1 MIMEKLLDKA
11 ENNKPKRAKE
21 EKMKELLKKLK
32 EKLKSVPKLVYGI
45 VVALITFIIVM
56 LAMIF
61 TPLNS
66 GDNGSSD
73 SSYVKEINH
82 SGNEKKK
89 EKEDS
94 TKKTTEKKDEEKK
107 SDEKKDDKK
116 ITEDKKTSEEKTN
129 TESVTNT
136 ENTSNVTNQP
146 SENTANNN
154 AVEQPSVQK
163 EKKPVY
169 QTVHYDATGHW
180 ETQVISEAYD
190 DPQFEERVVGIS
202 SGHIYDSANDFIKNG
217 DLYGDGNYTLKQVQV
232 GSVHHDAVTTQV
244 WVEDSPAHDEQV
256 LVGWE

>member
-1 MIMEKLLDKA
+1 
-11 ENNKPKRAKE
+11 
-21 EKMKELLKKLK
+21 MKNLF

-45 VVALITFIIVM
+45 VAALVTFIVVM
-56 LAMIF
+56 LVMIF
-61 TPLNS
+61 TPLNNS
-66 GDNGSSD
+66 GDNGSSS

-89 EKEDS
+89 EREDS
-94 TKKTTEKKDEEKK
+94 TKKEAKKKDEKKK
-107 SDEKKDDKK
+107 SNNKKDDTKVS
-116 ITEDKKTSEEKTN
+116 EDKKTPEEKTN

-136 ENTSNVTNQP
+136 ENTSNVTNRP

-154 AVEQPSVQK
+154 TVEQPSQQK
-163 EKKPVY
+163 EKKPIY

-180 ETQVISEAYD
+180 ETQIISEAYD
-190 DPQFEERVVGIS
+190 DPQFEERVVGIQ
-202 SGHIYDSANDFIKNG
+202 SGHIYNSSSDFIENG
-217 DLYGDGNYTLKQVQV
+217 DLYGDDNYTLRQVQV

>member
-1 MIMEKLLDKA
+1 
-11 ENNKPKRAKE
+11 
-21 EKMKELLKKLK
+21 MKNLFKTLK

-73 SSYVKEINH
+73 SSYVKEINY
-82 SGNEKKK
+82 SGNDKKK

-94 TKKTTEKKDEEKK
+94 TKKADEKKNEEKK

-116 ITEDKKTSEEKTN
+116 VTEDKKTSEEKTN

-180 ETQVISEAYD
+180 ETQIISEAYD
-190 DPQFEERVVGIS
+190 DPQFEERVIGIS

>member
-1 MIMEKLLDKA
+1 
-11 ENNKPKRAKE
+11 
-21 EKMKELLKKLK
+21 MKNLF

-45 VVALITFIIVM
+45 VAALVTFIVVM
-56 LAMIF
+56 LVMIF
-61 TPLNS
+61 TPLNNG
-66 GDNGSSD
+66 GDNSSSG

-94 TKKTTEKKDEEKK
+94 TKKITEKKDKEKK
-107 SDEKKDDKK
+107 PDEKKDNKK
-116 ITEDKKTSEEKTN
+116 VTEDKKTSEEKTN

-136 ENTSNVTNQP
+136 ENTSNITNQP
-146 SENTANNN
+146 SENTTNNN
-154 AVEQPSVQK
+154 AVEQPSQQK
-163 EKKPVY
+163 EKKPIY

-180 ETQVISEAYD
+180 ETQVISEAWD
-190 DPQFEERVVGIS
+190 DDQYESRVVGIA
-202 SGHIYDSANDFIKNG
+202 SGHIYNSVEDFIDNG
-217 DLYGDGNYTLKQVQV
+217 DLYGDGNYTVKQVKV

>member
-1 MIMEKLLDKA
+1 
-11 ENNKPKRAKE
+11 
-21 EKMKELLKKLK
+21 MKNLFETLK

-61 TPLNS
+61 TPLNN

-116 ITEDKKTSEEKTN
+116 VTEDKKTSEEKTN
-129 TESVTNT
+129 TESVTST
-136 ENTSNVTNQP
+136 ENTSNVTNQVTNQP
-146 SENTANNN
+146 SGNTTNNN
-154 AVEQPSVQK
+154 VAEQPSAQK

-202 SGHIYDSANDFIKNG
+202 SGHIYDSANDFIENR

>member
-1 MIMEKLLDKA
+1 MKNLL
-11 ENNKPKRAKE
+11 
-21 EKMKELLKKLK
+21 

-45 VVALITFIIVM
+45 VAALVTFIVVM
-56 LAMIF
+56 LVMIF
-61 TPLNS
+61 TPLNNS
-66 GDNGSSD
+66 GDNGSSG
-73 SSYVKEINH
+73 SSYVNEVNH

-89 EKEDS
+89 EKEDT
-94 TKKTTEKKDEEKK
+94 TKKETEKKNEEKK
-107 SDEKKDDKK
+107 SDKKKADEKKDDKK
-116 ITEDKKTSEEKTN
+116 VTTEEKTN

-146 SENTANNN
+146 SENTVNNN
-154 AVEQPSVQK
+154 VVEQPSAQK

-202 SGHIYDSANDFIKNG
+202 SGHIYDSADDFIENR
-217 DLYGDGNYTLKQVQV
+217 DLYGDGNYALRQVQV

>member
-1 MIMEKLLDKA
+1 M
-11 ENNKPKRAKE
+11 
-21 EKMKELLKKLK
+21 
-32 EKLKSVPKLVYGI
+32 YGI
-45 VVALITFIIVM
+45 VAALVTFIVVM
-56 LAMIF
+56 LVMIF
-61 TPLNS
+61 TPLNNS
-66 GDNGSSD
+66 GDNGSSG

-89 EKEDS
+89 GKEDT
-94 TKKTTEKKDEEKK
+94 TKKESEKKNEEKK
-107 SDEKKDDKK
+107 SDEKKADEKKDDKK
-116 ITEDKKTSEEKTN
+116 VTTEEKTN
-129 TESVTNT
+129 TESATNA

-190 DPQFEERVVGIS
+190 DPQFERRIVGIS
-202 SGHIYDSANDFIKNG
+202 SGHIYDSADDFIENG
-217 DLYGDGNYTLKQVQV
+217 SLYGDGNYAVREVQV

>member
-1 MIMEKLLDKA
+1 MKNLLG
-11 ENNKPKRAKE
+11 
-21 EKMKELLKKLK
+21 KLK

-45 VVALITFIIVM
+45 VAALVTFIVVM
-56 LAMIF
+56 LVMIF
-61 TPLNS
+61 TPLNNS
-66 GDNGSSD
+66 GDNGSSG

-89 EKEDS
+89 EKEDT
-94 TKKTTEKKDEEKK
+94 TKKADEKKSEKKK

-116 ITEDKKTSEEKTN
+116 VTEDTKTSEEKTN

-146 SENTANNN
+146 SENTTNNN
-154 AVEQPSVQK
+154 AAEQPSAQK
-163 EKKPVY
+163 EKKPIY

-180 ETQVISEAYD
+180 ETQVISEAWD
-190 DPQFEERVVGIS
+190 DDQYEFKVVGIQ
-202 SGHIYDSANDFIKNG
+202 SGHIYESVSDFINNG
-217 DLYGDGNYTLKQVQV
+217 DLYGDDNYASRQVKV
-232 GSVHHDAVTTQV
+232 GTVHHDAVTTQV

>member
-1 MIMEKLLDKA
+1 M
-11 ENNKPKRAKE
+11 AKE
-21 EKMKELLKKLK
+21 EKMRKLL

-45 VVALITFIIVM
+45 VAALVTFIVVM
-56 LAMIF
+56 LVMIF
-61 TPLNS
+61 TPLNNS
-66 GDNGSSD
+66 GDNGSSG

-89 EKEDS
+89 EKE
-94 TKKTTEKKDEEKK
+94 KNEEKK
-107 SDEKKDDKK
+107 SDEKKEDKK
-116 ITEDKKTSEEKTN
+116 VTEDKKTSEEKTN

-146 SENTANNN
+146 SGNATNNN
-154 AVEQPSVQK
+154 VVEQPSVQK

>member
-1 MIMEKLLDKA
+1 
-11 ENNKPKRAKE
+11 
-21 EKMKELLKKLK
+21 MKNLFETLK

-45 VVALITFIIVM
+45 VAALVTFIVVM
-56 LAMIF
+56 LVMIF
-61 TPLNS
+61 TPLNNS

-73 SSYVKEINH
+73 SSCVKEINH

-94 TKKTTEKKDEEKK
+94 TKKTTEKKDEKKK

-116 ITEDKKTSEEKTN
+116 GTEDKKTSEEKTN

-136 ENTSNVTNQP
+136 ENSSNVTNQP
-146 SENTANNN
+146 SENVTNNN
-154 AVEQPSVQK
+154 AVEQPSQQK
-163 EKKPVY
+163 EKKPIY

>member
-89 EKEDS
+89 
-94 TKKTTEKKDEEKK
+94 DEEKK

-116 ITEDKKTSEEKTN
+116 VTEDKKTSEEKTN

-180 ETQVISEAYD
+180 ETQIISEAYD

>member
-1 MIMEKLLDKA
+1 
-11 ENNKPKRAKE
+11 
-21 EKMKELLKKLK
+21 MKNLF

-45 VVALITFIIVM
+45 VAALATFIVVM
-56 LAMIF
+56 LVMIF
-61 TPLNS
+61 TPLNNG
-66 GDNGSSD
+66 GDNSSSG

-94 TKKTTEKKDEEKK
+94 TKKITEKKDKEKK
-107 SDEKKDDKK
+107 PDEKKDDKK
-116 ITEDKKTSEEKTN
+116 VTEDKKTSEEKTN

-136 ENTSNVTNQP
+136 ENTSNITNQP
-146 SENTANNN
+146 SENTTNNN
-154 AVEQPSVQK
+154 AVEQPSQQK
-163 EKKPVY
+163 EKKPIY

-180 ETQVISEAYD
+180 ETQVISEAWD
-190 DPQFEERVVGIS
+190 DDQYESRVVGIA
-202 SGHIYDSANDFIKNG
+202 SGHIYNSVEDFIDNG
-217 DLYGDGNYTLKQVQV
+217 DLYGDGNYTVKQVKV

>member
-1 MIMEKLLDKA
+1 
-11 ENNKPKRAKE
+11 
-21 EKMKELLKKLK
+21 MKNLF

-45 VVALITFIIVM
+45 VAALVTFIVVM
-56 LAMIF
+56 LVMIF
-61 TPLNS
+61 TPLNNS
-66 GDNGSSD
+66 GDNGSSG

-89 EKEDS
+89 EKEDAA
-94 TKKTTEKKDEEKK
+94 KKETEKKNEEKK
-107 SDEKKDDKK
+107 ADEKKDDKK
-116 ITEDKKTSEEKTN
+116 VTEDKKTSEEKTN

-146 SENTANNN
+146 SENIANNN
-154 AVEQPSVQK
+154 AVEQPSAQK

-169 QTVHYDATGHW
+169 QTVHYEATGHW

-244 WVEDSPAHDEQV
+244 WVEDSLAHDEQV

>member
-1 MIMEKLLDKA
+1 
-11 ENNKPKRAKE
+11 
-21 EKMKELLKKLK
+21 MKNLF

-45 VVALITFIIVM
+45 VAALVTFIVVM
-56 LAMIF
+56 LVMIF

-66 GDNGSSD
+66 GDNGSSN
-73 SSYVKEINH
+73 SSYVKEINY

-94 TKKTTEKKDEEKK
+94 TKKTTEKKDEGKK

-116 ITEDKKTSEEKTN
+116 VTTEEKTN
-129 TESVTNT
+129 TESATNT
-136 ENTSNVTNQP
+136 DNTSDVTNQP
-146 SENTANNN
+146 SENTTNNN
-154 AVEQPSVQK
+154 VAEQPSQQK
-163 EKKPVY
+163 EKKPIY

-180 ETQVISEAYD
+180 ETQIISEAYD

-202 SGHIYDSANDFIKNG
+202 SGHIYDSVVDFARNG
-217 DLYGDGNYTLKQVQV
+217 DLYGDGNYAVRQVQV

>member
-1 MIMEKLLDKA
+1 MKKLL
-11 ENNKPKRAKE
+11 
-21 EKMKELLKKLK
+21 

-45 VVALITFIIVM
+45 VAALVTFIVVM
-56 LAMIF
+56 LVMIF

-66 GDNGSSD
+66 GDNGSSS
-73 SSYVKEINH
+73 SSYVKEVNH

-89 EKEDS
+89 EKEDT
-94 TKKTTEKKDEEKK
+94 TKKETEKKSEKK
-107 SDEKKDDKK
+107 KSDEKEADEKKDDKK
-116 ITEDKKTSEEKTN
+116 VTTEEKTN

-136 ENTSNVTNQP
+136 ENTSDVTSQP

-163 EKKPVY
+163 EKKPIY

-180 ETQVISEAYD
+180 ETQIISEAWD
-190 DPQFEERVVGIS
+190 DDQYETRVVGLH
-202 SGHIYDSANDFIKNG
+202 SGHIYDSASDFINNG
-217 DLYGDGNYTLKQVQV
+217 DLYNDNNYALRQVKV
-232 GSVHHDAVTTQV
+232 GTVHHDAVTTQV

>member
-1 MIMEKLLDKA
+1 
-11 ENNKPKRAKE
+11 
-21 EKMKELLKKLK
+21 MKNLF

-45 VVALITFIIVM
+45 VAALVTFIVVM
-56 LAMIF
+56 LVMIF

-66 GDNGSSD
+66 GDNGSSN

-89 EKEDS
+89 EKEDT
-94 TKKTTEKKDEEKK
+94 TKKEAEKKSEEKK

-116 ITEDKKTSEEKTN
+116 VTTEEKTN

-136 ENTSNVTNQP
+136 ENTSNVTNKP
-146 SENTANNN
+146 SENTTNNN
-154 AVEQPSVQK
+154 AVEQPSAQK
-163 EKKPVY
+163 EKKPIY

-180 ETQVISEAYD
+180 ESQVISEAWD
-190 DPQFEERVVGIS
+190 DDQYESRVVGIA
-202 SGHIYDSANDFIKNG
+202 SGHIYNSVEDFIDNG
-217 DLYGDGNYTLKQVQV
+217 DLYGDGNYTVKQVKV

>member
-45 VVALITFIIVM
+45 VAALVTFIVVM
-56 LAMIF
+56 LVMIF
-61 TPLNS
+61 TPLNNG
-66 GDNGSSD
+66 GDNSSSG
-73 SSYVKEINH
+73 SSYVKEINY
-82 SGNEKKK
+82 SGSEKKK
-89 EKEDS
+89 EKEDT
-94 TKKTTEKKDEEKK
+94 TKKADEKKNEEKK
-107 SDEKKDDKK
+107 NDKKDDKK
-116 ITEDKKTSEEKTN
+116 VTEDKKTSEEKTN

-146 SENTANNN
+146 SENTTNNN

-180 ETQVISEAYD
+180 ETQVISADYD

>member
-1 MIMEKLLDKA
+1 
-11 ENNKPKRAKE
+11 
-21 EKMKELLKKLK
+21 MKNLF

-45 VVALITFIIVM
+45 VAALVTFIVVM
-56 LAMIF
+56 LVMIF
-61 TPLNS
+61 TPLNNS
-66 GDNGSSD
+66 GDNGSSG

-89 EKEDS
+89 EKEDAAKKE
-94 TKKTTEKKDEEKK
+94 TKKKNEEKK
-107 SDEKKDDKK
+107 ADEKKDDKK
-116 ITEDKKTSEEKTN
+116 VTEDKKTSEEKTN

-146 SENTANNN
+146 SENIANNN
-154 AVEQPSVQK
+154 AVEQPSAQK

-169 QTVHYDATGHW
+169 QTVHYEATGHW

>member
-1 MIMEKLLDKA
+1 
-11 ENNKPKRAKE
+11 
-21 EKMKELLKKLK
+21 MKNLF

-45 VVALITFIIVM
+45 VAALVTFIVVM
-56 LAMIF
+56 LVMIF
-61 TPLNS
+61 TPLNNG
-66 GDNGSSD
+66 GDNSSSG

-94 TKKTTEKKDEEKK
+94 TKKITEKKDKEKK
-107 SDEKKDDKK
+107 PDKKKDDKK
-116 ITEDKKTSEEKTN
+116 VTEDKKTSEEKTN

-136 ENTSNVTNQP
+136 ENTSNITNQP
-146 SENTANNN
+146 SENTTNNN
-154 AVEQPSVQK
+154 AVEQPSQQK
-163 EKKPVY
+163 EKKPIY

-180 ETQVISEAYD
+180 ETQVISEAWD
-190 DPQFEERVVGIS
+190 DDQYESRVVGIA
-202 SGHIYDSANDFIKNG
+202 SGHIYNSVEDFIDNG
-217 DLYGDGNYTLKQVQV
+217 DLYGDGNYTVKQVKV

>member
-1 MIMEKLLDKA
+1 MKNLL
-11 ENNKPKRAKE
+11 
-21 EKMKELLKKLK
+21 

-45 VVALITFIIVM
+45 VAALVTFIVVM
-56 LAMIF
+56 LVMIF
-61 TPLNS
+61 TPLNNS
-66 GDNGSSD
+66 GDNGSSG

-89 EKEDS
+89 GKEDT
-94 TKKTTEKKDEEKK
+94 TKKESEKKNEEKK
-107 SDEKKDDKK
+107 SDEKKADEKKDDKK
-116 ITEDKKTSEEKTN
+116 VTTEEKTN
-129 TESVTNT
+129 TESATNA

-190 DPQFEERVVGIS
+190 DPQFERRIVGIS
-202 SGHIYDSANDFIKNG
+202 SGHIYDSADDFIENG
-217 DLYGDGNYTLKQVQV
+217 SLYGDGNYAVREVQV

>member
-1 MIMEKLLDKA
+1 MKNLL
-11 ENNKPKRAKE
+11 
-21 EKMKELLKKLK
+21 

-45 VVALITFIIVM
+45 VAALVTFIVVM
-56 LAMIF
+56 LVMIF
-61 TPLNS
+61 TPLNNS

-89 EKEDS
+89 EKDDS
-94 TKKTTEKKDEEKK
+94 TKKTTEKKDGKKK

-116 ITEDKKTSEEKTN
+116 VTEDTKTSEEKTN

-136 ENTSNVTNQP
+136 DNTSDVINQP

-154 AVEQPSVQK
+154 AVEQPSAQK
-163 EKKPVY
+163 EKKPIY
-169 QTVHYDATGHW
+169 QTVHYDATGHY
-180 ETQVISEAYD
+180 ETRIVQDAYD
-190 DPQFEERVVGIS
+190 DPQFDTALVGLT
-202 SGHIYDSANDFIKNG
+202 SGHIYSSVDDFIENS
-217 DLYGDGNYTLKQVQV
+217 DLYGDGNYASKTIQV

>member
-45 VVALITFIIVM
+45 VAALVTFIVVM
-56 LAMIF
+56 LVMIF

-66 GDNGSSD
+66 GDNGSSG

-89 EKEDS
+89 EKEDT
-94 TKKTTEKKDEEKK
+94 TKKETEKKNEEKK
-107 SDEKKDDKK
+107 ADEKKDDKK
-116 ITEDKKTSEEKTN
+116 VTEDKKTSEEKTN

-146 SENTANNN
+146 SENIANNN
-154 AVEQPSVQK
+154 AVEQPSAQK

>member
-1 MIMEKLLDKA
+1 
-11 ENNKPKRAKE
+11 
-21 EKMKELLKKLK
+21 MKKIL

-45 VVALITFIIVM
+45 VAALVTFIVVM
-56 LAMIF
+56 LVMIF

-66 GDNGSSD
+66 GDNGSSG

-89 EKEDS
+89 EKED
-94 TKKTTEKKDEEKK
+94 TAKKETEKKDEGKKSDEKK
-107 SDEKKDDKK
+107 TDEKKDDKK
-116 ITEDKKTSEEKTN
+116 VTTEEKTN

-146 SENTANNN
+146 SENTTNNN
-154 AVEQPSVQK
+154 AVEQPSAQK
-163 EKKPVY
+163 EKKPIY
-169 QTVHYDATGHW
+169 QTVHYDATGHY
-180 ETQVISEAYD
+180 ETRIVQDAYD
-190 DPQFEERVVGIS
+190 DPQFDTALVGLT
-202 SGHIYDSANDFIKNG
+202 SGHIYSSVDDFIENS
-217 DLYGDGNYTLKQVQV
+217 DLYGDGNYASKTIQV

>member
-1 MIMEKLLDKA
+1 MKNLL
-11 ENNKPKRAKE
+11 ER
-21 EKMKELLKKLK
+21 LKG
-32 EKLKSVPKLVYGI
+32 KLKSVPKLVYGI
-45 VVALITFIIVM
+45 VAALVTFIVVM
-56 LAMIF
+56 LVMIF
-61 TPLNS
+61 TPLNN
-66 GDNGSSD
+66 GDNGSSN

-89 EKEDS
+89 EKEDT
-94 TKKTTEKKDEEKK
+94 TKKADEKKNEEKK
-107 SDEKKDDKK
+107 SDEKKTDEKKDDKK
-116 ITEDKKTSEEKTN
+116 VTTEENTN

-154 AVEQPSVQK
+154 AVEQPSAQK
-163 EKKPVY
+163 EKKPIY

-202 SGHIYDSANDFIKNG
+202 SGHIYNSVSDFINNR
-217 DLYGDGNYTLKQVQV
+217 DLYGDGNYTVTEVQV